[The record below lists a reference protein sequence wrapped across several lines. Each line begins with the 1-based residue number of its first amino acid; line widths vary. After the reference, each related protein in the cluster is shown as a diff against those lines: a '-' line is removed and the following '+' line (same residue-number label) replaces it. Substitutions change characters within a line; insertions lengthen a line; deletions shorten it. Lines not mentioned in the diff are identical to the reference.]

1 MITGDP
7 TISPNNKFELNQVT
21 SRNNKYGQEV
31 KVVIISRAGSEGLD
45 FKNIRQ
51 MHLME
56 PWYNLNRTNQT
67 KRKNKRSYYER
78 FFEKLP

>member
-7 TISPNNKFELNQVT
+7 TISPNNKLELNQVT
-21 SRNNKYGQEV
+21 GRNNKYGQEV

-51 MHLME
+51 CI
-56 PWYNLNRTNQT
+56 
-67 KRKNKRSYYER
+67 
-78 FFEKLP
+78 